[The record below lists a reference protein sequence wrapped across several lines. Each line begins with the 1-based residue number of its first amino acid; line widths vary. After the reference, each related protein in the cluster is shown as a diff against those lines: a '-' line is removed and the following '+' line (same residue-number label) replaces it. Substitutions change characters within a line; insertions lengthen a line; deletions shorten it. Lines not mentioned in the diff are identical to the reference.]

1 MATSAA
7 LCGRRLRTLA
17 CRVLRPLCG
26 VFDVGPDTHYGA
38 VIRALCGA
46 VIRALCGAAVV
57 GYGARVAVYQLVGP
71 IAFSMVDS

>member
-1 MATSAA
+1 M
-7 LCGRRLRTLA
+7 
-17 CRVLRPLCG
+17 
-26 VFDVGPDTHYGA
+26 GPDTHYGA